1 MTTAFTIIIVFLS
14 LILVA
19 LVLFQKSK
27 GGGLASGFASGNQV
41 LGAPKTTE
49 FLEKAT
55 WTIAAIIVF
64 LSVLTV
70 GFQDGKNKK
79 GKNEPEVMTTN
90 EPKSAESATP
100 TASPF
105 TPEQTTED
113 AE

>member
-1 MTTAFTIIIVFLS
+1 MNTAFTIIIVILS

-55 WTIAAIIVF
+55 WTLAALIVA
-64 LSVLTV
+64 LSILAV
-70 GFQDGKNKK
+70 GFQDGKNVK
-79 GKNEPEVMTTN
+79 TN
-90 EPKSAESATP
+90 DDPQAQAQEAAEKMDQSAAT
-100 TASPF
+100 ALPF
-105 TPEQTTED
+105 TPDQPTED